1 MMRILAACVALCGI
15 AVTPS
20 TGQAES
26 GLAPEVL
33 VARVA
38 TAYGSISFGEAAE
51 EQALRDLAE
60 ALVMDQ
66 GNEQARALVE
76 AIQQRRQQRQEQEQQ
91 QGQEEL
97 ERQQSEA
104 AEQQEA
110 SANDDRGDESEE
122 DESGEESDSAD
133 QDDATRQEEAAAD
146 TTGGE
151 PDMPDSA
158 QAMSREEAVRLLDAL
173 EQQENA
179 PTTPA
184 REGRGSNGPRW

>member
-158 QAMSREEAVRLLDAL
+158 QAMSREEAVRLLAAL